1 MTDFAL
7 NLINGD
13 CHIPVSKPSIG
24 KWNLLGLIFFSFF
37 KIYLFVYLWMHWV
50 SVALCRL
57 SLVVESGGYSLVG
70 GTQAPQCS
78 RILVFWARNPIRVL
92 CIGRWV
98 LNHTGP
104 PGKSHQL
111 LMFDLRIQMDT
122 IYTPHS

>member
-78 RILVFWARNPIRVL
+78 SFSCCRAQALGCSGSRSCSARA
-92 CIGRWV
+92 
-98 LNHTGP
+98 
-104 PGKSHQL
+104 Q
-111 LMFDLRIQMDT
+111 
-122 IYTPHS
+122 